1 MLLDFERDVS
11 QMFDPEADV
20 LTEKGIDLGIN
31 SRDIEYKNDAGN
43 RYFGFALNGTL
54 WLFDSSASRVTQ
66 VFSFPQESG
75 SDVRDTYG
83 QNDIQI
89 INIDENGNMY
99 FLIWRLHEPGSP
111 RRRVRRGHCIIL
123 TLRYPAWKNVCLW
136 IPNRITSC

>member
-66 VFSFPQESG
+66 VG
-75 SDVRDTYG
+75 
-83 QNDIQI
+83 
-89 INIDENGNMY
+89 
-99 FLIWRLHEPGSP
+99 L
-111 RRRVRRGHCIIL
+111 RRVVLMCGTPTARMTSRLSIL
-123 TLRYPAWKNVCLW
+123 MKMETC
-136 IPNRITSC
+136 TS